1 MIAESLADMPF
12 LSAIN
17 IADNNLTDDGFVPL
31 LLAISKVLVLYVLVF
46 ITPFLHLTGLSGPT
60 D

>member
-1 MIAESLADMPF
+1 MPF

-31 LLAISKVLVLYVLVF
+31 LVAISKVPHLF
-46 ITPFLHLTGLSGPT
+46 SAAPFLH
-60 D
+60 